1 MGGHFSTKAV
11 DKDGKWLDLM
21 NQKNSSSDIS
31 CTAAQMPRLVGLG
44 LASKIY
50 RKNQNLKNFKK
61 FSNKGNEVAFGTI
74 GDASTSEGVFW
85 ESINAAAVLEIPVV
99 MSVWDD
105 GFGISVPKK
114 YQTTKES
121 ISKALAGFELEDNT
135 NGIKIFKCNGWDYPQ
150 LFSTYKKAVQFS
162 REKHQPSLIHVEE
175 ITQPQG
181 HSTSGSHERYKS
193 KERLEW
199 EHEYDCIKQFKKW
212 ILSTHNAMNEPI
224 SNLET
229 LESIEKAAKK
239 EVKLDAKLAWE
250 EFLKPN
256 KELVKECCN
265 HIEKMAISSQFKN
278 DLVSIISLLKS
289 VKEPL
294 KKDVFSSFRKALII
308 VRNENNNYKK
318 RLLIGIKISKR

>member
-1 MGGHFSTKAV
+1 MIAIEELTVKQFFAGLYAHTDIAKEPILVADRWEDIFSTKAV

-21 NQKNSSSDIS
+21 SQKNSSSDIS
-31 CTAAQMPRLVGLG
+31 CTAAQMPRLIGLG

-135 NGIKIFKCNGWDYPQ
+135 TELKFLNAMDGI
-150 LFSTYKKAVQFS
+150 
-162 REKHQPSLIHVEE
+162 
-175 ITQPQG
+175 
-181 HSTSGSHERYKS
+181 
-193 KERLEW
+193 
-199 EHEYDCIKQFKKW
+199 
-212 ILSTHNAMNEPI
+212 ILSY
-224 SNLET
+224 
-229 LESIEKAAKK
+229 
-239 EVKLDAKLAWE
+239 
-250 EFLKPN
+250 FL
-256 KELVKECCN
+256 LT
-265 HIEKMAISSQFKN
+265 
-278 DLVSIISLLKS
+278 
-289 VKEPL
+289 
-294 KKDVFSSFRKALII
+294 
-308 VRNENNNYKK
+308 KK
-318 RLLIGIKISKR
+318 RFSFQEKNINHL

>member
-1 MGGHFSTKAV
+1 
-11 DKDGKWLDLM
+11 
-21 NQKNSSSDIS
+21 
-31 CTAAQMPRLVGLG
+31 MPRLVGLG

-162 REKHQPSLIHVEE
+162 EEKHQPSLIHVEE

-199 EHEYDCIKQFKKW
+199 EDEYDCI
-212 ILSTHNAMNEPI
+212 
-224 SNLET
+224 SN
-229 LESIEKAAKK
+229 S
-239 EVKLDAKLAWE
+239 
-250 EFLKPN
+250 
-256 KELVKECCN
+256 
-265 HIEKMAISSQFKN
+265 KN
-278 DLVSIISLLKS
+278 GFS
-289 VKEPL
+289 V
-294 KKDVFSSFRKALII
+294 LIM
-308 VRNENNNYKK
+308 R
-318 RLLIGIKISKR
+318 